1 MKVCLAALA
10 LLLAQTSA
18 VPPTFE
24 VASIKRNLSGSTN
37 ASSRGLPGGRVTM
50 TNRTLRD
57 MIREI
62 NRLQSYQID
71 GGPDWIGKDRWDIV
85 AKAEGDPAFERM
97 IEMMK
102 TLFADRFKLKTHR
115 ETREMPIYAL
125 VVAGSDGR
133 LGPQIKRSTTDCAA
147 LMAAT
152 RSQGGPP
159 PPPPG
164 TARCGT
170 NMSYGR
176 MVSGAVSMSDVVRNL
191 SIVTGRGVVDKT
203 GLSGIFD
210 LQLTFRPDTPDG
222 PPGAAPPAPGDDATS
237 LFTAV
242 QEQLGLKLE
251 PQRGP
256 VEVLVIDSAER
267 PTED

>member
-1 MKVCLAALA
+1 MKICLGMLA
-10 LLLAQTSA
+10 LLLAQAQPSRPA
-18 VPPTFE
+18 FE
-24 VASIKRNLSGSTN
+24 VASIKRNVSGSTN

-57 MIREI
+57 MVREI
-62 NRLQSYQID
+62 NRLQGYQID
-71 GGPDWIGKDRWDIV
+71 GGPDWFGKDRWDIV
-85 AKAEGDPAFERM
+85 AKAEGDPTFERM
-97 IEMMK
+97 AEMMK
-102 TLFADRFKLKTHR
+102 TLLDDRFKLKTHR

-125 VVAGSDGR
+125 VLVRPDGQ
-133 LGPQIKRSTTDCAA
+133 LGPKIKRSTTDCAA

-159 PPPPG
+159 APPPG

-170 NMSYGR
+170 NMTYGR
-176 MVSGAVSMSDVVRNL
+176 MVTGAISMADVVRNL
-191 SIVTGRGVVDKT
+191 SLVTGRAVVDKT

-210 LQLTFRPDTPDG
+210 LELTFRPDTPDG
-222 PPGAAPPAPGDDATS
+222 PPGASSPAGNDDAPS

-242 QEQLGLKLE
+242 QEQLGLKLDA
-251 PQRGP
+251 QRGP
-256 VEVLVIDSAER
+256 VEMLVIDSASR